1 MTLVQTQLRSAGAA
15 AGGWVRRSGY
25 LQKWVVLGV
34 VIGII
39 AGLGAVAFYVA
50 LQTAGH
56 LLLEDL
62 GGYVVPTAAAE
73 GGAQGSGHYTR
84 WWAVPL
90 VVAFGGLV
98 SGLLVTKLAPEA
110 EGHGTDAAIDAVH
123 RNPRMIRARAV
134 VVKMITSAITIGSG
148 GSGGREGP
156 TAQISAG
163 FGSLL
168 ARTLDLNAEDG
179 RIAVSV
185 GIGSGIGAIFGA
197 PLGGAVLAAD
207 IVYKDDFEVEALV
220 PGLVTSIVAYTVFGL
235 AEGFSPMFG
244 YAAAGYR
251 FDQPVQLVWFAVI
264 GVVAGLVGLT
274 YSTTFYGIADFIKR
288 LPGNG
293 IVKPAA
299 GGLLVGLLALAIPQ
313 VLGTGYGWVQI
324 SLTRD
329 GLLGIPLWTIL
340 LLPFARILATAL
352 SIGSGGSGGIFG
364 PGMVIGGFTGAAVWR
379 VLEMFAPGVPH
390 SPAPFV
396 IVGMMACFGSIARA
410 PLAIMLM
417 VAEMTGN
424 LTILAPAMVAVG
436 IAYLIVRHFDKTI
449 YRSQLANRD
458 EAVAARLKLGLP
470 LLGRV
475 PVTDAMAAPRL
486 VLHETDRLTDAV
498 DQLSAQGIPGAPVVD
513 GHSRFLGTVTLADL
527 VAHVEKDAD
536 ATLRRRVDAT
546 APSVDAT
553 VTLDQAIDALP
564 ATVHWLT
571 VLDDERHVLGIVAF
585 SDIVRAYHRA
595 LRVDARRMS
604 RIASSAGIQDVQVG
618 PRSPLVGHRLDEQ
631 VLPDGVIV
639 VAVRRS
645 DAMLLG
651 LGAVHLEVGDQV
663 TVLARPDRQDVIR
676 GLFDGDAVTAQRT
689 TAANPGMH

>member
-1 MTLVQTQLRSAGAA
+1 MTIVQTQLRSVGAA
-15 AGGWVRRSGY
+15 AGGWVRRASY
-25 LQKWVVLGV
+25 LQKWVVLGT

-39 AGLGAVAFYVA
+39 AGLGAVAFYLT
-50 LQTAGH
+50 LQAAGH
-56 LLLEDL
+56 LLLEGI
-62 GGYVVPTAAAE
+62 GGYVVPQPAAE
-73 GGAQGSGHYTR
+73 GGTRGSGHFTR
-84 WWAVPL
+84 WWAIPL
-90 VVAFGGLV
+90 VVALGGLL

-134 VVKMITSAITIGSG
+134 VVKMITSALTIGSG

-168 ARTLDLNAEDG
+168 SRTLDLNAEDS

-220 PGLVTSIVAYTVFGL
+220 PGLVTSIVGYTVFGFV
-235 AEGFSPMFG
+235 EGFSPMFG
-244 YAAAGYR
+244 FAASGYE
-251 FDQPVQLVWFAVI
+251 FNQPVQLAWFAVI
-264 GVVAGLVGLT
+264 GIVAGLVGLA
-274 YSTTFYGIADFIKR
+274 YSTTFYGVADFVKR
-288 LPGNG
+288 LPGNT
-293 IVKPAA
+293 IVKPAV

-324 SLTRD
+324 SLSRS
-329 GLLGIPLWTIL
+329 GLLGIPLWIIL
-340 LLPFARILATAL
+340 LLPFARIASTAL

-364 PGMVIGGFTGAAVWR
+364 PGMVIGAFTGGAVWR
-379 VLEMFAPGVPH
+379 VLEIFAPGVPH

-436 IAYLIVRHFDKTI
+436 LAYLIVRHFDKTI

-458 EAVAARLKLGLP
+458 EAVAARLKQGLP

-475 PVTDAMAAPRL
+475 PVVEAMAVPRL
-486 VLHETDRLTDAV
+486 VLHEDDTVADAAER
-498 DQLSAQGIPGAPVVD
+498 LSAEGIPGAPVID
-513 GHSRFLGTVTLADL
+513 GQHRFLGTVALADL
-527 VAHVEKDAD
+527 LGPAARDPE
-536 ATLRRRVDAT
+536 ATLRRKVDAT
-546 APSVDAT
+546 APSADRSS
-553 VTLDQAIDALP
+553 TLDQVIDALP

-571 VLDDERHVLGIVAF
+571 VLDDQRQVHGIVAF
-585 SDIVRAYHRA
+585 SDVVRAYHRV
-595 LRVDARRMS
+595 LRSDARRMS
-604 RIASSAGIQDVQVG
+604 RVASNAGIQDVQVG
-618 PRSPLVGHRLDEQ
+618 AGSPLVGHRLDEQ

-645 DAMLLG
+645 DSMLLG
-651 LGAVHLEVGDQV
+651 LGAVHLEAGDLV
-663 TVLARPDRQDVIR
+663 TVLVRPDRQDAIR
-676 GLFDGDAVTAQRT
+676 PLFDGEAVTAQRT
-689 TAANPGMH
+689 TAADPGTH

>member
-1 MTLVQTQLRSAGAA
+1 MTIVQTQLRSAGAA
-15 AGGWVRRSGY
+15 AGGWVRRSSY
-25 LQKWVVLGV
+25 LQRWVVLGA
-34 VIGII
+34 VIGVI
-39 AGLGAVAFYVA
+39 AGLGAIAFYLSLRA
-50 LQTAGH
+50 AGH
-56 LLLEDL
+56 LLLQDI
-62 GGYVVPTAAAE
+62 GGYVVPTPASE
-73 GGAQGSGHYTR
+73 GGANGTGHYTR

-90 VVAFGGLV
+90 VVALGGLL

-134 VVKMITSAITIGSG
+134 VVKMVTSAITIGSG

-168 ARTLDLNAEDG
+168 ARTLDLTAEDG

-244 YAAAGYR
+244 YAASGYR
-251 FDQPVQLVWFAVI
+251 FDHPVQLAWFAVI
-264 GVVAGLVGLT
+264 GVVAGFVGLA
-274 YSTTFYGIADFIKR
+274 YSTTFYGIADFVKR
-288 LPGNG
+288 LPGSS

-299 GGLLVGLLALAIPQ
+299 GGLAVGLIALAIPQ

-324 SLTRD
+324 SLTRE
-329 GLLGIPLWTIL
+329 GLLGIPLWIIL

-379 VLEMFAPGVPH
+379 VLETFAPGVPH

-458 EAVAARLKLGLP
+458 EAVAARLKQGLP

-475 PVTDAMAAPRL
+475 PVSEAMAVPRL
-486 VLHETDRLTDAV
+486 VLQEDDQLAEAVDRL
-498 DQLSAQGIPGAPVVD
+498 SAEGIPGAPVVD
-513 GHSRFLGTVTLADL
+513 SQHRFLGTVALAEL
-527 VAHVEKDAD
+527 LGPAAKDPGG
-536 ATLRRRVDAT
+536 TLRRRVDAT
-546 APSVDAT
+546 APSVDTAA
-553 VTLDQAIDALP
+553 TLDQAIDALP

-571 VLDDERHVLGIVAF
+571 VLDDQRHVHGIVAF

-595 LRVDARRMS
+595 LRTDARRMS
-604 RIASSAGIQDVQVG
+604 RVASSAGIQDVQIG
-618 PRSPLVGHRLDEQ
+618 SRSPLVGRRLDEQ

-639 VAVRRS
+639 VAVRRDDS
-645 DAMLLG
+645 MLLG
-651 LGAVHLEVGDQV
+651 LGAVHLEAGDQV
-663 TVLARPDRQDVIR
+663 TVLVRPDQQSAIR
-676 GLFDGDAVTAQRT
+676 SLFDGEAVTAHRT
-689 TAANPGMH
+689 TAAGPGGH

>member
-1 MTLVQTQLRSAGAA
+1 MTLVQARLRSVGAS
-15 AGGWVRRSGY
+15 AGGWVRRSSY
-25 LQKWVVLGV
+25 LQKWVVLGA
-34 VIGII
+34 VIGVI
-39 AGLGAVAFYVA
+39 AGLGAIVFYLA
-50 LQTAGH
+50 LQAAGH
-56 LLLEDL
+56 LLLDDL
-62 GGYVVPTAAAE
+62 GGYVVPTPASE
-73 GGAQGSGHYTR
+73 GGARGSGHFTR
-84 WWAVPL
+84 RWAIPL
-90 VVAFGGLV
+90 VVALGGLL

-168 ARTLDLNAEDG
+168 ARTLDLTAEDG

-220 PGLVTSIVAYTVFGL
+220 PGLVTSIVAYSVFGL

-244 YAAAGYR
+244 YAAAGYH
-251 FDQPVQLVWFAVI
+251 FDHPVQLLWFAVI
-264 GVVAGLVGLT
+264 GVVAGLVGLG
-274 YSTTFYGIADFIKR
+274 YSTTFYGVADYFKK
-288 LPGNG
+288 LPGNT

-299 GGLLVGLLALAIPQ
+299 GGLVVGLVALAIPQ
-313 VLGTGYGWVQI
+313 VLGTGYGWVQL
-324 SLTRD
+324 SLTRE

-340 LLPFARILATAL
+340 LLPFARIAATAL

-364 PGMVIGGFTGAAVWR
+364 PGMVIGAFTGGAVWR
-379 VLEMFAPGVPH
+379 ILETFAPGVPH

-458 EAVAARLKLGLP
+458 EAVAARLKQGLP

-475 PVTDAMAAPRL
+475 PVEDAMAVPRL
-486 VLHETDRLTDAV
+486 VLHEDDRVADAV
-498 DQLSAQGIPGAPVVD
+498 DRLSAEGIPGAPVID
-513 GHSRFLGTVTLADL
+513 AQQRFLGTVALADL
-527 VAHVEKDAD
+527 LSAAANNPGDA
-536 ATLRRRVDAT
+536 LRRRVDAT
-546 APSVDAT
+546 APSVDTSA
-553 VTLDQAIDALP
+553 TLDQAIDALP

-571 VLDDERHVLGIVAF
+571 VLDDQRHVHGIVAF
-585 SDIVRAYHRA
+585 SDVVRAYHRA

-604 RIASSAGIQDVQVG
+604 RVASSAGLQDVRVG
-618 PRSPLVGHRLDEQ
+618 ARSPLVGHRLDEQ
-631 VLPDGVIV
+631 VLPNGVIV

-651 LGAVHLEVGDQV
+651 LGAVHLEAGDLV
-663 TVLARPDRQDVIR
+663 TVLVRPDRQDAIR
-676 GLFDGDAVTAQRT
+676 PLFDGDAVAAERT
-689 TAANPGMH
+689 TAADPGAG

>member
-1 MTLVQTQLRSAGAA
+1 MSAVQAQLRSVGAS
-15 AGGWVRRSGY
+15 AGGWIRRSSY
-25 LQKWVVLGV
+25 LQRWVVLGT
-34 VIGII
+34 VIGVI
-39 AGLGAVAFYVA
+39 AGLGAIAFYLA

-56 LLLEDL
+56 LLLQDV
-62 GGYVVPTAAAE
+62 GGYVIPKASSE
-73 GGAQGSGHYTR
+73 GGGLGSGHYER
-84 WWAVPL
+84 WWAIPL
-90 VVAFGGLV
+90 VVALGGLL
-98 SGLLVTKLAPEA
+98 SGLLVTALAPEA

-134 VVKMITSAITIGSG
+134 VVKMISSAITIGSG

-168 ARTLDLNAEDG
+168 ARTLDLSAEDG

-220 PGLVTSIVAYTVFGL
+220 PGLVTSIVAYAVFGL

-244 YAAAGYR
+244 YVASAYR
-251 FDQPVQLVWFAVI
+251 FDQPMQLVWFAVI
-264 GVVAGLVGLT
+264 GVVAGLVGIT
-274 YSTTFYGIADFIKR
+274 YSTAFYRFADFVKG
-288 LPGNG
+288 LPGG
-293 IVKPAA
+293 TVVKPAV
-299 GGLLVGLLALAIPQ
+299 GGLAVGLIALAIPQ

-324 SLTRD
+324 SFTRD
-329 GLLGIPLWTIL
+329 GLLGIPLWVVL
-340 LLPFARILATAL
+340 LLPFARIAATAL

-364 PGMVIGGFTGAAVWR
+364 PGMVIGAFTGGAVWR
-379 VLEMFAPGVPH
+379 VLETFAPGVPH

-424 LTILAPAMVAVG
+424 LVLLAPAMVAVG

-458 EAVAARLKLGLP
+458 EASAARLKQGLP
-470 LLGRV
+470 LLDRV
-475 PVTDAMAAPRL
+475 PVTDAMAPPRL
-486 VLHETDRLTDAV
+486 VLREDDRLHEAV
-498 DQLSAQGIPGAPVVD
+498 DRLSAAGIPGAPVVD
-513 GHSRFLGTVTLADL
+513 SRGRFLGTVALAEL
-527 VAHVEKDAD
+527 PELASKDAT
-536 ATLRRRVDAT
+536 ATLRRRIDAS

-571 VLDDERHVLGIVAF
+571 VLDDRRHVQGILAF
-585 SDIVRAYHRA
+585 SDIVRAYHAA
-595 LRVDARRMS
+595 LRTDARRMS
-604 RIASSAGIQDVQVG
+604 RVASSAGIQDVEVG
-618 PRSPLVGHRLDEQ
+618 AGSALVGRRLDEQ

-639 VAVRRS
+639 VAVRRG
-645 DAMLLG
+645 DTMLLG
-651 LGAVHLEVGDQV
+651 LGAVHLEAGDQV
-663 TVLARPDRQDVIR
+663 TVLVRPDQQSTIR
-676 GLFDGDAVTAQRT
+676 HLFDGDAVPTRRST
-689 TAANPGMH
+689 TSDPGRR

>member
-1 MTLVQTQLRSAGAA
+1 MTVVQTQLRAAGAV
-15 AGGWVRRSGY
+15 AGGWIRRSGY
-25 LQKWVVLGV
+25 LRKWVVLGV

-39 AGLGAVAFYVA
+39 AGLGAVAFYLA
-50 LQTAGH
+50 LETAGH

-73 GGAQGSGHYTR
+73 GGASGTGHYTR

-90 VVAFGGLV
+90 VVALGGLL

-134 VVKMITSAITIGSG
+134 IVKMITSAITIGSG

-235 AEGFSPMFG
+235 AVGFSPMFG

-251 FDQPVQLVWFAVI
+251 FDQPVQLAWFAVI
-264 GVVAGLVGLT
+264 GIIAGLVGLA
-274 YSTTFYGIADFIKR
+274 YSTTFYGIADHIKK

-293 IVKPAA
+293 IVKPAF
-299 GGLLVGLLALAIPQ
+299 GGLAVGLLALAIPQ

-329 GLLGIPLWTIL
+329 GLLAIPLWTIL
-340 LLPFARILATAL
+340 LLPFARIVATGL

-436 IAYLIVRHFDKTI
+436 IAYLIVRRFDKTI

-458 EAVAARLKLGLP
+458 EAVAARLKQGLP

-475 PVTDAMAAPRL
+475 PVTDAMARPRL
-486 VLHETDRLTDAV
+486 VLREEDHLTEAVDRL
-498 DQLSAQGIPGAPVVD
+498 SAEGIPGAPVVD
-513 GHSRFLGTVTLADL
+513 VHARFLGTVTLADL
-527 VAHVEKDAD
+527 VAHAEKSPEV
-536 ATLRRRVDAT
+536 TLRRRVDAT

-553 VTLDQAIDALP
+553 ATLDQAIDALP

-585 SDIVRAYHRA
+585 SDVVRAYHRA
-595 LRVDARRMS
+595 LRADARRMS

-639 VAVRRS
+639 VAVRRG

-651 LGAVHLEVGDQV
+651 LGAVHLESGDQV
-663 TVLARPDRQDVIR
+663 TVLVRPGQQDVIR

-689 TAANPGMH
+689 TAANPGTH

>member
-1 MTLVQTQLRSAGAA
+1 MTVVQTQLRSVGAA
-15 AGGWVRRSGY
+15 AGGWVRRASY
-25 LQKWVVLGV
+25 LQKWVVLGA
-34 VIGII
+34 VIGVI
-39 AGLGAVAFYVA
+39 AGLGAVTFYLA
-50 LQTAGH
+50 LQAAGH
-56 LLLEDL
+56 LLLEDI
-62 GGYVVPTAAAE
+62 GGYTVPAAAVE
-73 GGAQGSGHYTR
+73 GGARGSGHFTR
-84 WWAVPL
+84 WWAIPL
-90 VVAFGGLV
+90 VVALGGLL

-134 VVKMITSAITIGSG
+134 VVKMVTSALTIGSG

-168 ARTLDLNAEDG
+168 ARTLDLTAEDG

-207 IVYKDDFEVEALV
+207 IVYKDDFEIEALV
-220 PGLVTSIVAYTVFGL
+220 PGLVTSVVAYTVFGF

-244 YAAAGYR
+244 YAAAGYH
-251 FDQPVQLVWFAVI
+251 FDQPLQLVWFAVI
-264 GVVAGLVGLT
+264 GIVAGLVGLA
-274 YSTTFYGIADFIKR
+274 YSTTFYGFADTVKR
-288 LPGNG
+288 LPGNT
-293 IVKPAA
+293 IVKPAI
-299 GGLLVGLLALAIPQ
+299 GGLLVGLIALAIPQ

-329 GLLGIPLWTIL
+329 GLLGIPLWIIL
-340 LLPFARILATAL
+340 ALPLAKIVATAL

-364 PGMVIGGFTGAAVWR
+364 PGMVIGAFTGAAVWR
-379 VLEMFAPGVPH
+379 VLETFAPGVPH

-396 IVGMMACFGSIARA
+396 IVGMMACFGGIARA

-424 LTILAPAMVAVG
+424 LTIIAPAMIAVG
-436 IAYLIVRHFDKTI
+436 LAYLIVRHFDKTI

-458 EAVAARLKLGLP
+458 EAAAARLKQGLP

-475 PVTDAMAAPRL
+475 PVSEAMAVPRL
-486 VLHETDRLTDAV
+486 VLHEDDHLADAV
-498 DQLSAQGIPGAPVVD
+498 KRLSTEGIPGAPVVD
-513 GHSRFLGTVTLADL
+513 ARQRFLGTVALADL
-527 VAHVEKDAD
+527 VEPAGKDPD
-536 ATLRRRVDAT
+536 GTLRRRVDAT
-546 APSVDAT
+546 APSTDTSA
-553 VTLDQAIDALP
+553 TLDQAIDALP

-571 VLDDERHVLGIVAF
+571 VLDDQRHVHGIVAF
-585 SDIVRAYHRA
+585 SDIVRAYHRV
-595 LRVDARRMS
+595 LRSDARRMA
-604 RIASSAGIQDVQVG
+604 RVASSAGIQDVQVG
-618 PRSPLVGHRLDEQ
+618 VGSPLVGHRLDEQ

-639 VAVRRS
+639 IAVRRS

-651 LGAVHLEVGDQV
+651 LGAVHLEAGDLV
-663 TVLARPDRQDVIR
+663 TVLVRPDQQDAIR
-676 GLFDGDAVTAQRT
+676 PLFDGDAVTAQRT
-689 TAANPGMH
+689 TAADPGAH